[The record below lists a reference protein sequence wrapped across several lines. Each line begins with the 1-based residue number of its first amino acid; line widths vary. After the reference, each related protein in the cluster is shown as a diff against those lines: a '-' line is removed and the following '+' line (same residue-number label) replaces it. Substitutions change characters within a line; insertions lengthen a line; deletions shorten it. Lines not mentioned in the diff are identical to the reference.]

1 MIYFESQDL
10 GPLLFLSE
18 GLTIKIQT
26 ATPDDLLDPM
36 TVLLS
41 HPKWLVVRRGFKL
54 ESLPILQFTQQIF
67 LRLGEDVI

>member
-18 GLTIKIQT
+18 GLTIMLQT

-36 TVLLS
+36 TALLS
-41 HPKWLVVRRGFKL
+41 HPKWLVVNEEFSGGID
-54 ESLPILQFTQQIF
+54 SLMSVLAPM
-67 LRLGEDVI
+67 LRSNYHALY